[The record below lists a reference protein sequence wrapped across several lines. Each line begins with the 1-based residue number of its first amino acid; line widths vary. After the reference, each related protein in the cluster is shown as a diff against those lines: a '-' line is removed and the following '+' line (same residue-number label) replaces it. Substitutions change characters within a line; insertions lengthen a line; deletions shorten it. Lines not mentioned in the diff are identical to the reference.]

1 MIMPIDFNLPPREDP
16 ESVPDEGIPD
26 FDPEEFAVEYE
37 PDPEPGELD
46 VRAECEAFFAP
57 GGPLKAAAEHGGRPY
72 EFRPQQLDMAG
83 AIAEALRKGE
93 NLCIEAPTGVGK
105 SFAYLVP
112 LIYRSRLSGLPAI
125 VSTETINLQEQLIDK
140 DS

>member
-1 MIMPIDFNLPPREDP
+1 MIMPIDFDLPPREDP
-16 ESVPDEGIPD
+16 EPFPDENVPD

-37 PDPEPGELD
+37 PDPEPEELD
-46 VRAECEAFFAP
+46 IRPECEAFFAP

-72 EFRPQQLDMAG
+72 EFRPQQLEMAG

-112 LIYRSRLSGLPAI
+112 LIYRS
-125 VSTETINLQEQLIDK
+125 
-140 DS
+140 